1 MKIIIL
7 SDVHGNIRYCEAVC
21 KKYHAHPVLQLGDLG
36 VGFLPRSLIEQLPD
50 NFHFFPG
57 NHDNRT
63 EAITYKNCIGEFGD
77 WKGLFFVSG
86 ADSVD
91 KDQRTEGIDWWANE
105 ELTYKQGQQCI
116 DQWEASKAEVIIS
129 HDCPQ
134 FIAENYKL
142 IYDRTITRNILDSMI
157 NVRKPRMVIFGHH
170 HRPFLQEFKGT
181 EFRGLKIDEHI
192 TLDITENNVKV
203 IA

>member
-7 SDVHGNIRYCEAVC
+7 SDVHGNIKHIQSLCRKY
-21 KKYHAHPVLQLGDLG
+21 KKRPILQLGDLG
-36 VGFLPRSLIEQLPD
+36 VGFLPRDVIEGLPA
-50 NFHFFPG
+50 NFYFFPG

-63 EAITYKNCIGEFGD
+63 ESITYKNCVGHYGE
-77 WKGLFFVSG
+77 WKGIFFVSG
-86 ADSVD
+86 ADSID
-91 KDQRTEGIDWWANE
+91 RDRRTEGVNWWADE
-105 ELTYKQGQQCI
+105 ELTYQQGQDCI
-116 DQWEASKAEVIIS
+116 NKWEASKAEVIVS

-134 FIAENYKL
+134 FIAENFKL
-142 IYDRTITRNILDSMI
+142 IYDRTITRNILDSMVW
-157 NVRKPRMVIFGHH
+157 VRKPRMVIFGHH

-181 EFRGLKIDEHI
+181 EFRGLKIDEYI